1 MCVSMANKKETNYL
15 VLENQSGGRAA
26 LEYWKEFSS
35 AIPYRQVCTNGGL
48 DFQKGSSNKLLRSE
62 LEKYKYKRCDTEV
75 EAKRL
80 VDEGFEIPIKGT
92 CSIMD

>member
-1 MCVSMANKKETNYL
+1 MANTKEIKYL

-35 AIPYRQVCTNGGL
+35 AIPYRQIHTNGGL
-48 DFQKGSSNKLLRSE
+48 DFQKSSGNKLLRSE
-62 LEKYKYKRCDTEV
+62 LEKYNHKKCETEE

-80 VDEGFEIPIKGT
+80 VDEGFEISLKGT
-92 CSIMD
+92 CDIMD